1 MTPEDQIQSVEK
13 QYQSCMKGEDN
24 TIICPYCGEINYA
37 ERQAL
42 CCGTFAK
49 AIFAVMYRHF
59 VTQHAEE
66 QDRILEKI
74 SRN

>member
-1 MTPEDQIQSVEK
+1 MTSEDQILSVEK

-24 TIICPYCGEINYA
+24 IIVCPYCGEINYA

-42 CCGTFAK
+42 CCETFAK
-49 AIFAVMYRHF
+49 AIFAVMHRHF
-59 VTQHAEE
+59 ITLHAEE

-74 SRN
+74 SIN